1 MSPDHPE
8 IKQLT
13 GLALEEAVTQLVSFR
28 LTRNP
33 QPNPNPNPNPNPH
46 RVSFRLTKAQLDR
59 YDIILEKERALDSLA
74 DMQDG
79 LEENGQE
86 QEAGGE
92 KHMQGIKTT
101 FFSSEVPV

>member
-1 MSPDHPE
+1 
-8 IKQLT
+8 
-13 GLALEEAVTQLVSFR
+13 
-28 LTRNP
+28 
-33 QPNPNPNPNPNPH
+33 
-46 RVSFRLTKAQLDR
+46 
-59 YDIILEKERALDSLA
+59 
-74 DMQDG
+74 MQDG